1 MSIWYAVGGVV
12 GLVYLGAWAV
22 VVFELATA
30 PLVDAHYRV
39 ISSRPPGS
47 GHIGLARPDAR
58 ARRLLGSA
66 PGASL

>member
-12 GLVYLGAWAV
+12 ALVYLGAWAV

-39 ISSRPPGS
+39 ISSRPRGVWA
-47 GHIGLARPDAR
+47 HRTRKA
-58 ARRLLGSA
+58 
-66 PGASL
+66 